1 VLEMVG
7 KELRD
12 INFSLNGSSRL
23 NETNGECVW
32 EGSVNE
38 ERYAGI
44 RFKNIKQNHNTPNNF
59 GDIYLPS
66 SYGTTVFTNY
76 QTGTEYD
83 PVTEPA
89 TVALPLALGGLT

>member
-1 VLEMVG
+1 MVG

-23 NETNGECVW
+23 IETNGECIW

-44 RFKNIKQNHNTPNNF
+44 RFKNIKQNHNEMIKDYVYEQKN
-59 GDIYLPS
+59 S
-66 SYGTTVFTNY
+66 
-76 QTGTEYD
+76 
-83 PVTEPA
+83 
-89 TVALPLALGGLT
+89 